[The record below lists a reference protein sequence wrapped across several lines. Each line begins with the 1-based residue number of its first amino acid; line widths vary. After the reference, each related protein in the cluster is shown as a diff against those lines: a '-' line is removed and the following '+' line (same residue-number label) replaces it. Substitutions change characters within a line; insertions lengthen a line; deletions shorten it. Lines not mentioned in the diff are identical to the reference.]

1 MSTTDHRKATITG
14 LRALADFLDTNPD
27 VPVPR
32 TSISITYFPDRADD
46 AGMRA
51 EIDHIAELLGTE
63 IDPGRLPYSHY
74 RTGLDFGPVRYEALA
89 VLAAA
94 RARHEAVTSY
104 EDCIVPDTTV
114 NPAHAA

>member
-1 MSTTDHRKATITG
+1 MSTGNHRTATIAG
-14 LRALADFLDTNPD
+14 LRALADFLEANPA

-32 TSISITYFPDRADD
+32 SSISITYFPDRADD

-51 EIDHIAELLGTE
+51 EIDRIAGLLGAE

-104 EDCIVPDTTV
+104 EDCILPDTTV